1 MNNRSAKGVL
11 SRSKLMDEAIGV
23 VVANYG
29 KGIITI
35 NYFDQLNEKYVEGL
49 CWFPQIPRG
58 IAGGVSNPGVAVSE
72 MAEVNLQGMIYY
84 IKH

>member
-49 CWFPQIPRG
+49 CWVLLSTG
-58 IAGGVSNPGVAVSE
+58 GTTEGVSNTGVAVSAMSE
-72 MAEVNLQGMIYY
+72 ANL
-84 IKH
+84 

>member
-49 CWFPQIPRG
+49 CRVLRRP
-58 IAGGVSNPGVAVSE
+58 GGTTGGGLQYWGCS
-72 MAEVNLQGMIYY
+72 VNNL
-84 IKH
+84 

>member
-29 KGIITI
+29 KGIITM

-49 CWFPQIPRG
+49 FRVI
-58 IAGGVSNPGVAVSE
+58 
-72 MAEVNLQGMIYY
+72 
-84 IKH
+84 